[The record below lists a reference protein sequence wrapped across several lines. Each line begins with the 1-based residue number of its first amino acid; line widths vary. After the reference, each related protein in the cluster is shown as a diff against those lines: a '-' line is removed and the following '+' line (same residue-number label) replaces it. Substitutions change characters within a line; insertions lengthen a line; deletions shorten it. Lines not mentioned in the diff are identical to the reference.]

1 MYPLQSNALTLAY
14 ENNNIIEGLDLNIPL
29 HSITVLVGSNGC
41 GKSTLLKSFARLL
54 RPKQGTILL
63 NGKDIHQQATALVAK
78 KLSILPQSPLVP
90 EGLTVYQLVRMGR
103 YPHQNWLK
111 QWSSEDELKVN
122 QALEQTQLLSLRD
135 RAVDSLSG
143 GQRQRAWIA
152 MTLAQ
157 DTDILLLDEPTT
169 YLDLAHQIDILDL
182 LFDLNKKQKKTIIM
196 VLHDLNLAC
205 RYADHMIAVAQK
217 TVYAQGHPTEIL
229 DAKTVKDV
237 FGLNCFIT
245 EDPLFGTP
253 LCIPYGK
260 GQRQIKK
267 NDPSDLQNND
277 KY

>member
-14 ENNNIIEGLDLNIPL
+14 ENNNIIEELDLNIPL

-63 NGKDIHQQATALVAK
+63 NGKDIHQQATARVAK

-111 QWSSEDELKVN
+111 QWSNEDELKVN
-122 QALEQTQLLSLRD
+122 EALEQTQLLSLKD

-217 TVYAQGHPTEIL
+217 TVYAQGRPTEIL
-229 DAKTVKDV
+229 DARTVKDV

-260 GQRQIKK
+260 GQQQIKK
-267 NDPSDLQNND
+267 NAPSNLPND
-277 KY
+277 EKH